1 MLIVV
6 LYHLSMIRQR
16 KLHDAGLT
24 LRLKANVGKLV
35 RAQPSVLGY
44 SLEGNLKP
52 TVTFLGTVV
61 GNRADWG

>member
-1 MLIVV
+1 MSTTEPQFNDPPRPFGQYPV
-6 LYHLSMIRQR
+6 
-16 KLHDAGLT
+16 
-24 LRLKANVGKLV
+24 RLKANVGKLV

-61 GNRADWG
+61 GACALLL